1 MNGFMDY
8 IHKRYK
14 HLGGGGGGGVEKFVI
29 HRFNGTTGTEFLLFT
44 SMLIFIR
51 QHTHCLGY
59 DIWPNAQKYAL
70 HNHYYQ
76 IRATDI
82 MWQWASYMYSL

>member
-1 MNGFMDY
+1 MVLWTIDTNVKN
-8 IHKRYK
+8 IW
-14 HLGGGGGGGVEKFVI
+14 GGVEIFVI

-44 SMLIFIR
+44 SILIFIR

-70 HNHYYQ
+70 RNHYYQ

-82 MWQWASYMYSL
+82 MWQWASYMYTL